1 MNYHY
6 TTLKEF
12 VVICQLKRCF
22 EQQIGQ
28 HNCSVVFSAKFIDAS
43 RPDYVGLDLNDR
55 QIWLKKY
62 RSSYLLNPIVKTV
75 LLSLTSWIHER
86 KLGVNKAFPYAVY
99 FLCQDQN

>member
-1 MNYHY
+1 MNYQY

-62 RSSYLLNPIVKTV
+62 QSSYLLNPKIVKIV
-75 LLSLTSWIHER
+75 LLVTSLKSWIHESM
-86 KLGVNKAFPYAVY
+86 LAVNNAFSYAVY
-99 FLCQDQN
+99 SLC

>member
-22 EQQIGQ
+22 QQQIGQ
-28 HNCSVVFSAKFIDAS
+28 HNCSVVLSAKFIDAS

-62 RSSYLLNPIVKTV
+62 QSSYLLNP
-75 LLSLTSWIHER
+75 
-86 KLGVNKAFPYAVY
+86 KL
-99 FLCQDQN
+99 

>member
-62 RSSYLLNPIVKTV
+62 QSSYLLNP
-75 LLSLTSWIHER
+75 
-86 KLGVNKAFPYAVY
+86 KLRQLYCCHLRAEFTKAYWR
-99 FLCQDQN
+99 

>member
-6 TTLKEF
+6 TTLKR
-12 VVICQLKRCF
+12 ICRYTKSQLKRCF
-22 EQQIGQ
+22 GQQIGQ

-62 RSSYLLNPIVKTV
+62 QSSYLLNP
-75 LLSLTSWIHER
+75 
-86 KLGVNKAFPYAVY
+86 KL
-99 FLCQDQN
+99 

>member
-1 MNYHY
+1 MSYYY

-12 VVICQLKRCF
+12 VIILSVDQLKRCF

-28 HNCSVVFSAKFIDAS
+28 HNCSVVFSAEFIDAS

-62 RSSYLLNPIVKTV
+62 QSSYLLNP
-75 LLSLTSWIHER
+75 
-86 KLGVNKAFPYAVY
+86 KL
-99 FLCQDQN
+99 

>member
-12 VVICQLKRCF
+12 VVIRQLKRCF

-28 HNCSVVFSAKFIDAS
+28 HMFGSFFSAKFIDVS

-62 RSSYLLNPIVKTV
+62 QSSYLLNP
-75 LLSLTSWIHER
+75 
-86 KLGVNKAFPYAVY
+86 KL
-99 FLCQDQN
+99 

>member
-62 RSSYLLNPIVKTV
+62 QSSYLLNP
-75 LLSLTSWIHER
+75 
-86 KLGVNKAFPYAVY
+86 KLWKLYCCHLRAGFTKA
-99 FLCQDQN
+99 C

>member
-6 TTLKEF
+6 TTVKELYLVIIS
-12 VVICQLKRCF
+12 VVLRSVKRCF

-62 RSSYLLNPIVKTV
+62 QSSYLLNP
-75 LLSLTSWIHER
+75 
-86 KLGVNKAFPYAVY
+86 KL
-99 FLCQDQN
+99 

>member
-12 VVICQLKRCF
+12 LVICPLKRCF
-22 EQQIGQ
+22 GQQIGQ

-43 RPDYVGLDLNDR
+43 RPHYVGLDLNDR

-62 RSSYLLNPIVKTV
+62 QSSYLLNP
-75 LLSLTSWIHER
+75 
-86 KLGVNKAFPYAVY
+86 KL
-99 FLCQDQN
+99 